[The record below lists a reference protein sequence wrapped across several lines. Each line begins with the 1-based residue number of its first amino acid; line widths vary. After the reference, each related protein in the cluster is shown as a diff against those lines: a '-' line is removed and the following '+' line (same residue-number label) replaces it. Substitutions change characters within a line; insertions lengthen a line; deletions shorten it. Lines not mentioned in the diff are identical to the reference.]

1 MKIITGISKSII
13 QKMHNETTEKFPS
26 QYSFKINIDN
36 KEYNACLYCLV
47 IYAEEANRNIFNG
60 KLEHIKR
67 KTINRIEI
75 YNLDDYYK
83 ENLYNQRKFRVDD
96 EDYYLGKIEQNSQ
109 NDITTIIAINTN
121 QF

>member
-1 MKIITGISKSII
+1 MKIKTGISKSII
-13 QKMHNETTEKFPS
+13 QKMHNETTEEIPS

-60 KLEHIKR
+60 TLEHIKR

-83 ENLYNQRKFRVDD
+83 EKLYNQRKFRVDD

-109 NDITTIIAINTN
+109 KDITTIIAINTN